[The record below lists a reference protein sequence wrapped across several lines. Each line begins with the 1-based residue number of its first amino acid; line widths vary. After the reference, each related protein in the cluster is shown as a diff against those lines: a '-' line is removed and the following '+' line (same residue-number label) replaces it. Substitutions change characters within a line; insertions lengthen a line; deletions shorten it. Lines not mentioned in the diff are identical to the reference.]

1 MLSHALLYDNECNA
15 FLRFQRKFLFRK
27 EVYFVLKTVYQ
38 FVFLILHE
46 IGNLEKKIFYQN
58 EQSLKNDS
66 LG

>member
-27 EVYFVLKTVYQ
+27 QVYLVLKTVHQ

-46 IGNLEKKIFYQN
+46 IGNLEKNFLTK
-58 EQSLKNDS
+58 
-66 LG
+66 